1 MARTKD
7 RFEEFNNLRENLISN
22 HTLDEAAKITPSK
35 ILSKKRRQVAKLEKW
50 QRRTNMETEQ
60 FLKTVNLIKKNV
72 NNLKIKVEDV
82 RKRQGILFSAPFVDD
97 KQFLELE
104 KSGDAVYSD
113 CYTIQTQ
120 IRNLEQESRSKYG
133 SQRKM
138 RCMQKE
144 YLLSQLTQIMNDFRQ
159 MQTGYVEKR
168 KRQYREN
175 WFLSTEQFPNEKD
188 PTKMLDPD
196 TSGSIWKKPSKSK
209 VFGKFSFHTKKS
221 KKKSTEKCLLNT
233 TDEEKS
239 LNRATSNPNVPQIE
253 IKGDNSQIENTEN
266 ISESVSDGLTHQHID
281 PNISKRDKSKVF
293 GKFLRGK
300 QTQKNSTEES
310 LLNTNVEQECQSKE
324 ISNAGLSPQGIQEDI
339 SCTTENI
346 NNVAKN
352 VAGSEPI
359 VIMVQESS
367 QGNKDRSVSKGSLP
381 KVFTYF
387 SFKKMKS
394 LIKSSDIDPDN
405 DNAPGNKC
413 QSEEILNSK
422 VYEDDN
428 SKFEKLVTADKLPDE
443 IGPII
448 LQHPSTDQES
458 TSKGG
463 KSKVFSRFSFKRQAS
478 KDAESKN
485 IQPPDV
491 TNNGDKSSTCV
502 LQKVIKGD
510 NPDIEMN
517 VMDQNVAEVCH
528 IDIEEQLVVEIET
541 EKSRQ
546 QLKAIQNRE
555 ERLKKLEQ
563 NMVEMTELHNEIY
576 SIVHSESDRMN
587 QIEYYVDTA
596 QFNVEVGRKQLTLA
610 NKLRKKSLKTKILF
624 GVGVIMVSL
633 IIIIVILATVI

>member
-1 MARTKD
+1 MMGTKD
-7 RFEEFNNLRENLISN
+7 RFEEFNNLRKNLISN
-22 HTLDEAAKITPSK
+22 LPVDEATKMIPSK
-35 ILSKKRRQVAKLEKW
+35 TKIFRKKPGQVKKNEKW
-50 QRRTNMETEQ
+50 QRRTNLETEQ
-60 FLKTVNLIKKNV
+60 FLKNVSLIKKNV
-72 NNLKIKVEDV
+72 DNLKIKVEDV

-113 CYTIQTQ
+113 CYAIQTQ

-168 KRQYREN
+168 KIQYREN
-175 WFLSTEQFPNEKD
+175 WFLSTEKFPNGKD
-188 PTKMLDPD
+188 PTIMLDPD
-196 TSGSIWKKPSKSK
+196 TSVSNVKKPSKSK
-209 VFGKFSFHTKKS
+209 VFGNFSFHTRKS
-221 KKKSTEKCLLNT
+221 NKKSTKKCLLNT

-239 LNRATSNPNVPQIE
+239 LNRETSNPNVPQNE
-253 IKGDNSQIENTEN
+253 NKGDNSQIENTQN
-266 ISESVSDGLTHQHID
+266 ISESESDGLIHQQFD
-281 PNISKRDKSKVF
+281 PNISKGDKSKVF

-300 QTQKNSTEES
+300 QTQKKSTKES
-310 LLNTNVEQECQSKE
+310 LLNTNVEQECQSKD

-346 NNVAKN
+346 NNIAEN

-367 QGNKDRSVSKGSLP
+367 QGNKDRSVSKGSVP
-381 KVFTYF
+381 KVFTHL
-387 SFKKMKS
+387 SFKKRKS
-394 LIKSSDIDPDN
+394 LIKSSSIDPDN

-428 SKFEKLVTADKLPDE
+428 YKFKKLVTAEHLSDE
-443 IGPII
+443 KGPII

-463 KSKVFSRFSFKRQAS
+463 KSKVFSRFPFNRQSS
-478 KDAESKN
+478 KDTESKN

-491 TNNGDKSSTCV
+491 TNNGEKSSTCV

-510 NPDIEMN
+510 NPDID
-517 VMDQNVAEVCH
+517 MDENVAEVCH
-528 IDIEEQLVVEIET
+528 IDIEGQLVVEIET

-546 QLKAIQNRE
+546 ELKAIQNRE

-563 NMVEMTELHNEIY
+563 NIGEMTELHKEIY
-576 SIVHSESDRMN
+576 SIVHSESDQMN
-587 QIEYYVDTA
+587 KIEYYVDTA
-596 QFNVEVGRKQLTLA
+596 QLNVEVGLEQVTLG
-610 NKLRKKSLKTKILF
+610 NKLRKKSLKKIIVC

>member
-1 MARTKD
+1 MGTKD

-22 HTLDEAAKITPSK
+22 LTVDEDVKMIPPKMFSK
-35 ILSKKRRQVAKLEKW
+35 EGRQVKKLEKW

-60 FLKTVNLIKKNV
+60 FLKNVSLIKKNV
-72 NNLKIKVEDV
+72 DNLKIRVEDV

-97 KQFLELE
+97 KEFLELE

-113 CYTIQTQ
+113 CYTIQGQ
-120 IRNLEQESRSKYG
+120 IRNLEQESRSKCG

-175 WFLSTEQFPNEKD
+175 WFLSTEKFPNGND

-196 TSGSIWKKPSKSK
+196 TSVSIRKKSSKSK

-221 KKKSTEKCLLNT
+221 KKKPTEKCLLNT

-239 LNRATSNPNVPQIE
+239 LNRETSNPNVPQNE
-253 IKGDNSQIENTEN
+253 NKGDYSQIQNTEN
-266 ISESVSDGLTHQHID
+266 ISESVSDGLTHIHPI
-281 PNISKRDKSKVF
+281 ISKGDKSKVF

-300 QTQKNSTEES
+300 QTRKKSTEES
-310 LLNTNVEQECQSKE
+310 LQNTNIEQECRSKD
-324 ISNAGLSPQGIQEDI
+324 ISNAVLSPLGIQEDI

-352 VAGSEPI
+352 VTGSEPI

-367 QGNKDRSVSKGSLP
+367 QGNNDRSVSKGSVP
-381 KVFTYF
+381 KVSTNFP
-387 SFKKMKS
+387 FKKRKS

-405 DNAPGNKC
+405 DNEPVNKC
-413 QSEEILNSK
+413 QNEEILNSK

-428 SKFEKLVTADKLPDE
+428 SKFEKLVTAENLPDQM
-443 IGPII
+443 PII

-463 KSKVFSRFSFKRQAS
+463 KSKVFSRFPFNRQTS

-485 IQPPDV
+485 IQPPNV
-491 TNNGDKSSTCV
+491 TNNGEKSSTCV

-510 NPDIEMN
+510 TPDIEII
-517 VMDQNVAEVCH
+517 VMDQNVAEICH
-528 IDIEEQLVVEIET
+528 SDVEEQLVVEIET
-541 EKSRQ
+541 RKSRQ
-546 QLKAIQNRE
+546 ELKAIQNRE

-563 NMVEMTELHNEIY
+563 NIVAMTELHNEIY
-576 SIVHSESDRMN
+576 SIVHSESDQMN
-587 QIEYYVDTA
+587 KIEYYVDKA
-596 QFNVEVGRKQLTLA
+596 QFNVEVGQEQLTLA
-610 NKLRKKSLKTKILF
+610 NKQRKKSLKKQILC
-624 GVGVIMVSL
+624 GVGVITVSL
-633 IIIIVILATVI
+633 IIIIVILATII